1 LGKHAVYN
9 CKVDY
14 KVCEQ
19 KFTQEQRIFALRSKQ
34 TDAVGDHSSSF
45 AACEGRVDCGVCSV
59 RQYGLWCV
67 FCASVW
73 TVVCVL
79 CVSVD
84 CGVCSVRQYGLWC
97 VFCAPVWTV
106 VCVLCVSMDCGVC
119 SVRQYGLWCVFCA
132 SVWTVVCVLCVSMDC
147 GVCSV
152 RQYGLWCVFCAPVW
166 TVVCVL
172 CVSVN
177 CGVCSVRQCF
187 LWYVFCAPDSA
198 RLDGLFVRLRSFLS
212 ACSSSEIAQWMSINS
227 TFLGTREISLIFG
240 IHITSN

>member
-106 VCVLCVSMDCGVC
+106 VCVLCVS
-119 SVRQYGLWCVFCA
+119 
-132 SVWTVVCVLCVSMDC
+132 
-147 GVCSV
+147 
-152 RQYGLWCVFCAPVW
+152 
-166 TVVCVL
+166 
-172 CVSVN
+172 VN